1 MGCEYQYRMTNRAV
15 LDVRET
21 VSYFRNE
28 LQNEKAAATW
38 MNDAEKCIGR
48 LCIFPESGTIVYAEY
63 LPQAQVR
70 KKVVRNY
77 ILYYQI
83 LQEQKMI
90 RILRVIYGRRNQQSV
105 LQDFS
110 N

>member
-38 MNDAEKCIGR
+38 MNDVEKCIGR

-83 LQEQKMI
+83 LQEQKNDSDTPCYLWTKKSAE
-90 RILRVIYGRRNQQSV
+90 RTAGFQ
-105 LQDFS
+105 
-110 N
+110 

>member
-38 MNDAEKCIGR
+38 MNDVEKCIGQ

-70 KKVVRNY
+70 KKGSPKLY
-77 ILYYQI
+77 I
-83 LQEQKMI
+83 
-90 RILRVIYGRRNQQSV
+90 V
-105 LQDFS
+105 LSDLAGAKNDSDTPCYLWTKKSAERTAGFQ
-110 N
+110 